1 MPTTALAPHPAAAR
15 SAADT
20 KSHEKSVPTDEDLA
34 RLERFGEAI
43 DALKARVQAEIGG
56 EDVRYIAR
64 VQRVSR
70 VAEVLGRSLIVVGFD
85 PLTYGAGVVALF
97 VHKQLEAAEIG
108 HTVLHG
114 AFDGLE
120 GAEAF
125 QSKGYRWK
133 IPIDEDSWRRGHNAR
148 HHGGTNVAGRDPD
161 IHFGNVRLT
170 DETPHHWYHRGQ
182 LATSV
187 LVIWPFF
194 TFHMGAHFA
203 GLIDA
208 YVGNGREDEL
218 DFLRDRSPA
227 SVRDAWRRALRGWGP
242 YYLREWVF
250 WPALAGPLF
259 PKVLLGN
266 VLSDVM
272 RDVYSAVT
280 IFCGHV
286 GEETASY
293 PEGTIPKGRGHWY
306 AMQVEA
312 SNDFDVSFPVS
323 VLCGALDRQI
333 EHHLF
338 PRFPTQRLR
347 QVAPE
352 VKRICEEHGVAYR
365 SASWPETLKSAL
377 AKIRRLGR
385 PQPSEQAA

>member
-1 MPTTALAPHPAAAR
+1 MSPTTSPQPAAAPHVATL
-15 SAADT
+15 SD
-20 KSHEKSVPTDEDLA
+20 DE
-34 RLERFGEAI
+34 RLERFGHAI
-43 DALKARVQAEIGG
+43 DALRARVKAEIGE
-56 EDVRYIAR
+56 EDVRYIQR
-64 VQRVSR
+64 VQTVSR
-70 VAEVLGRSLIVVGFD
+70 VAEVVGRTLLVVSFD
-85 PLTYGAGVVALF
+85 PLTYTFGVVSLF

-120 GAEAF
+120 GADAF

-170 DETPHHWYHRGQ
+170 EETPHHWYHRGQ

-187 LVIWPFF
+187 FVIWPFF
-194 TFHMGAHFA
+194 AFHMGAHFA

-242 YYLREWVF
+242 YYLREWIF
-250 WPALAGPLF
+250 WPAVAGPLA

-272 RDVYSAVT
+272 RDDVYSAVT

-293 PEGTIPKGRGHWY
+293 PEGTTPKGRGHWY

-347 QVAPE
+347 QIAPE
-352 VKRICEEHGVAYR
+352 VKQICEQHGVEYR
-365 SASWPETLKSAL
+365 SASWPRTLMSAL
-377 AKIRRLGR
+377 KKIRRLGR
-385 PQPSEQAA
+385 PLPTEPAGLPERAAA

>member
-1 MPTTALAPHPAAAR
+1 MNPTTTELTAEVATL
-15 SAADT
+15 
-20 KSHEKSVPTDEDLA
+20 TDDE
-34 RLERFGEAI
+34 RLERFGRAI
-43 DALKARVQAEIGG
+43 DALKARIKDEIG
-56 EDVRYIAR
+56 EDDVRYIER
-64 VQRVSR
+64 VQRVSQ
-70 VAEVLGRSLIVVGFD
+70 VAEVVGRTLLVVSLD
-85 PLTYGAGVVALF
+85 PFTYGLGVFSLF
-97 VHKQLEAAEIG
+97 VHKQLEAAELG
-108 HTVLHG
+108 HTILHG

-125 QSKGYRWK
+125 QSKGYAWK

-170 DETPHHWYHRGQ
+170 AETPHHWYHRGQ
-182 LATSV
+182 LLTSV

-218 DFLRDRSPA
+218 DFLRDRSPE
-227 SVRDAWRRALRGWGP
+227 SVKDAWRRALRGWGP

-259 PKVLLGN
+259 PKVLFGN

-293 PEGTIPKGRGHWY
+293 AEGTTPESRGHWY

-312 SNDFDVSFPVS
+312 SNDFEVSFPVS
-323 VLCGALDRQI
+323 VLCGALDLQI

-352 VKRICEEHGVAYR
+352 VKRICEAHGVAHR
-365 SASWPETLKSAL
+365 SASWPRTLGSAL
-377 AKIRRLGR
+377 KKIARLGR
-385 PQPSEQAA
+385 PEATTPAQVAA